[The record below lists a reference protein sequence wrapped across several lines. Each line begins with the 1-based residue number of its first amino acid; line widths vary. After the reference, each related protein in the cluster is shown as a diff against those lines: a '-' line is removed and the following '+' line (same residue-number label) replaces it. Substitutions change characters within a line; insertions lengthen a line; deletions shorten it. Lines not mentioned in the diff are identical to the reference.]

1 MTAQQQM
8 IAKYG
13 LPDGVYQSK
22 FCELWK
28 VQEDFSWFPVTRIFI
43 NSDFKD
49 MLVKSFIAVENAGL
63 QHEIKVF
70 SGCLVV
76 RPIRGSA
83 NISMHS
89 WGSAIDLNAQDDPMV
104 IEPLADI
111 TPAMRLGK
119 WSQGFV
125 DAMTSSGISFGG
137 NFIHRPDP
145 MHFSMLDM

>member
-1 MTAQQQM
+1 MTAQEQM

-13 LPDGVYQSK
+13 MPDATYQSK
-22 FCELWK
+22 FCVLWN
-28 VQEDFSWFPVTRIFI
+28 VQVSFPWFPVKNIFL
-43 NSDFKD
+43 NVDFRT
-49 MLVKSFIAVENAGL
+49 MLAKSFQAVQDAGL
-63 QHEIKVF
+63 QSEIKVF

-76 RPIRGSA
+76 RPVRGSSS
-83 NISMHS
+83 ISMHS
-89 WGSAIDLNAQDDPMV
+89 WGAAIDMNAQDDPMV

-125 DAMTSSGISFGG
+125 DAITSSGIFFGG